1 MKKVENTLYL
11 VPTPIGNMED
21 MTFRAIRILQE
32 VDYIFAEDTRVTK
45 RLLSHFHITYKYLNS
60 YHIYNEKEQVDNI
73 IKLIQEGN
81 SVALCSDAG
90 MPGISDPGYL
100 VTKKA
105 IEEGIN
111 VVALPG
117 ASAVTT
123 ALAASGLPSDRFIFI
138 GFLDHKQSKKEK
150 ELLQYRDQKET
161 LVLYEAPHR
170 LESTVQTLFKIFKK
184 RKIVIAREI
193 SKQYEEYIRFSLE
206 QYESI
211 NLEVKGE
218 IVILLEGAKE
228 DNRSLELSKL
238 TILEHVNHYI
248 DNGLEEKEAIK
259 QAARDRNIQKNE
271 VYQVVHKK

>member
-60 YHIYNEKEQVDNI
+60 YHIYNEAEQVDNI

-81 SVALCSDAG
+81 SIALCSDAG

-105 IEEGIN
+105 IEEGIT
-111 VVALPG
+111 VIALPG

-123 ALAASGLPSDRFIFI
+123 ALSASGLPSDTFTFI
-138 GFLDHKQSKKEK
+138 GFLDHKQTKKEK
-150 ELLQYRDQKET
+150 ELLQYINHKET
-161 LVLYEAPHR
+161 LILYEAPHR
-170 LESTVQTLFKIFKK
+170 LKSTIETLYQVFQN
-184 RKIVIAREI
+184 RKVVIAREI

-206 QYESI
+206 DYANMS
-211 NLEVKGE
+211 LELKGE
-218 IVILLEGAKE
+218 IVILIEGAKE
-228 DNRSLELSKL
+228 DNKVLELAKL
-238 TILEHVNHYI
+238 SILEHVEYYKNT
-248 DNGLEEKEAIK
+248 GLEEKEAIK
-259 QAARDRNIQKNE
+259 QAAKDRNIPKNE
-271 VYQVVHKK
+271 VYQVIHKK